1 MNLKIRLELFEK
13 ELLSLP
19 LRIVRFD
26 MLFQF
31 KPEPISNLP
40 YLRQSVVLRACRR
53 LCINFDNTAIP
64 FVWLMRRLNPSRDSR
79 LL

>member
-26 MLFQF
+26 MLFQVQARYQQF
-31 KPEPISNLP
+31 ALFASECSTARLP
-40 YLRQSVVLRACRR
+40 SSLYKFR
-53 LCINFDNTAIP
+53 
-64 FVWLMRRLNPSRDSR
+64 
-79 LL
+79 